1 MINLLLPSAEVKSC
15 IWLNQTPPSPL
26 DLLYILKKNLFPFSL
41 AAAGHERRTRRRREK
56 GAKESGDR
64 CSTLP
69 LPPSTLCLVRHT
81 PLSPLVV
88 AFLSKQWHVGLF
100 SISLASPV
108 RMYSKNMNSPTF
120 VREGEAAG
128 VGIWVWRCCRWWL
141 GELEIIFWGWE
152 PTIVCSVMLIRQS
165 NLAVW
170 RPSATRLCTRKLRR
184 ALLSCVLNSHTR
196 ERERKQHTHDFLS
209 VSLPFYFFFPL
220 SDTNDCSP
228 HPW

>member
-1 MINLLLPSAEVKSC
+1 MRGEQEGGGRKGLRKVETDVPPSALSD
-15 IWLNQTPPSPL
+15 THPSP
-26 DLLYILKKNLFPFSL
+26 
-41 AAAGHERRTRRRREK
+41 
-56 GAKESGDR
+56 
-64 CSTLP
+64 
-69 LPPSTLCLVRHT
+69 
-81 PLSPLVV
+81 PLVV

-108 RMYSKNMNSPTF
+108 RIFSKNMNSPTF

-170 RPSATRLCTRKLRR
+170 RPSTTRLCTRKLRR
-184 ALLSCVLNSHTR
+184 ALLSCVLNSHTW
-196 ERERKQHTHDFLS
+196 ERERKHTHYFLS
-209 VSLPFYFFFPL
+209 VSLPFYFFFPFRYQRL
-220 SDTNDCSP
+220 QSP
-228 HPW
+228 PMVSGCQTFPVVLNRCKQAAPPVS